1 MNAHGKKVAR
11 KKFNFVVGK
20 KSFKNPIFK
29 YRWYFLSERKNS
41 NLKNSL
47 RGKRKVIKYPIS
59 IGIIFQGGKI
69 QF

>member
-1 MNAHGKKVAR
+1 M

-41 NLKNSL
+41 ILKNSL
-47 RGKRKVIKYPIS
+47 
-59 IGIIFQGGKI
+59 QGGANKNFAI
-69 QF
+69 KAVKV